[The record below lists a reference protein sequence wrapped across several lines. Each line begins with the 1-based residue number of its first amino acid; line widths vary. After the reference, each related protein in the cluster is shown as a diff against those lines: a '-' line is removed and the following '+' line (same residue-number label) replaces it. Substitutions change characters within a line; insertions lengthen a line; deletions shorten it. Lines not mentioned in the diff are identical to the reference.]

1 MGRTCDSSKTYI
13 VFKLWTFTDICTEH
27 MSGYCLDSSEAVDSS
42 SNPLKQ
48 LFSDTQKKSFWSLE
62 IWSEYWTFSII
73 KFFQSFSK
81 SLSNKLAICVYGV
94 CINIISN
101 INLCVPQQNYM
112 IGGKFSIDIVEV
124 YTSFN

>member
-1 MGRTCDSSKTYI
+1 
-13 VFKLWTFTDICTEH
+13 